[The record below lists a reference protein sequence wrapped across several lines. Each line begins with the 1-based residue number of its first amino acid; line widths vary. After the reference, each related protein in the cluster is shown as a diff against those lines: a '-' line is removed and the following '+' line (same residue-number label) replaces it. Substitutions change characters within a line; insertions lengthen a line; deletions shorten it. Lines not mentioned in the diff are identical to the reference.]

1 MFLSDKAKLIGILAL
16 VVFAIIVI
24 IVWPLVIIGAINT
37 LFPILAINYGF
48 WQWLSVL
55 VLQMSTFGGVIAQLC
70 TLNSKI

>member
-55 VLQMSTFGGVIAQLC
+55 VLQMSTFGGVIAQLR

>member
-16 VVFAIIVI
+16 VVFAIVVI

-48 WQWLSVL
+48 WQWLAV
-55 VLQMSTFGGVIAQLC
+55 VILQISTFGG
-70 TLNSKI
+70 LNFHLREISNKL

>member
-1 MFLSDKAKLIGILAL
+1 MFSSDKAKLIGILAL
-16 VVFAIIVI
+16 VVLAIIVI

-55 VLQMSTFGGVIAQLC
+55 VLQMSTFGGVIAQLR

>member
-48 WQWLSVL
+48 WQWLAVL
-55 VLQMSTFGGVIAQLC
+55 VLQMSTFGGVIAQLR

>member
-1 MFLSDKAKLIGILAL
+1 MFLSDKAKLSGILAL

-55 VLQMSTFGGVIAQLC
+55 VLQMSTFGGVIAQLRI
-70 TLNSKI
+70 LNSKI

>member
-1 MFLSDKAKLIGILAL
+1 MFSSDKAKLIGILAL
-16 VVFAIIVI
+16 VVLAIIVI
-24 IVWPLVIIGAINT
+24 IVWPLVIIGAINN

-55 VLQMSTFGGVIAQLC
+55 VLQMSTFGGVIAQLR

>member
-55 VLQMSTFGGVIAQLC
+55 VLQMSTFGGVIAQLH

>member
-1 MFLSDKAKLIGILAL
+1 MFLSDKAKLISILAL

-55 VLQMSTFGGVIAQLC
+55 VLQMSTFGGVIAQLR

>member
-16 VVFAIIVI
+16 AVFAIIVI
-24 IVWPLVIIGAINT
+24 IGWPLVIIGAINT

-55 VLQMSTFGGVIAQLC
+55 VLQMSTFGGVIAQLR

>member
-1 MFLSDKAKLIGILAL
+1 MFSSDKAKLIGILAL

-55 VLQMSTFGGVIAQLC
+55 VLQMSTFGGVIAQLR

>member
-55 VLQMSTFGGVIAQLC
+55 VLQMSTFGGVIAQLRI
-70 TLNSKI
+70 LNSKI

>member
-55 VLQMSTFGGVIAQLC
+55 VLQMSTFGGVIAQLRI
-70 TLNSKI
+70 LNRKI

>member
-16 VVFAIIVI
+16 VVLAIIVI
-24 IVWPLVIIGAINT
+24 IVWPLVIIGAINN

-55 VLQMSTFGGVIAQLC
+55 VLQMSTFGGVIAQLR

>member
-48 WQWLSVL
+48 WQWLAVV
-55 VLQMSTFGGVIAQLC
+55 VLQLSTFGGLSV
-70 TLNSKI
+70 TLREISNKL

>member
-16 VVFAIIVI
+16 VVLAIIVI
-24 IVWPLVIIGAINT
+24 IVWPLVIIGAINN

-48 WQWLSVL
+48 WQWLSIL
-55 VLQMSTFGGVIAQLC
+55 VLQMSTFGGVIAQLR

>member
-16 VVFAIIVI
+16 VIFAIIVI

-55 VLQMSTFGGVIAQLC
+55 VLQMSTFGGVIAQLR